1 MRKEFNFENV
11 RAYVEAQNEAI
22 SIKVTPRVEGKIF
35 YFDFVMDTTEEQF
48 SEVVIDL
55 RFPFENMHSLW
66 LPSLLPN
73 AKNIRAK
80 GILELEYN
88 MCSHIASLAPVGSF
102 FSLEGNNKIA
112 FAFSDCKNIVVT
124 HPGAYEEEEVA
135 RVMMKLFT
143 VPLPKCNHYEATLRM
158 DLRDLPFYKTIQE
171 IAHWYDELLGHSA
184 MQVPECAREA
194 VYSTWYA
201 FLQNITDK
209 KIEEQCKFAVEAG
222 CKTVIVDDGW
232 QTDDNNRGYAYCGD
246 WKVTEKRFPDFKA
259 HVQKVHEMGMKFML
273 WLSVPFVGP
282 YVHNIEEYKDVM
294 LLYKARWNTYVLDPR
309 YKKARDFLVNTYV
322 DLVTKYDLD
331 GLKLDFID
339 EFDMRQA
346 DDHAKSFDPKR
357 DTQSLPEGVDM
368 LMMEVRNRLEQ
379 IKPDIMIEFRQN
391 YIGPM
396 IRKYGNM
403 FRAHDCPNDILM
415 NRMTIIDLRLLSG
428 NTAVHSDM
436 TIWSPS
442 DSNESVAL
450 NFINTLYSVPQI
462 SPNFT
467 HLPKDQVTLTKFWLK
482 FWNEHKKTL
491 LDGELSAFYPE
502 SQYSLISALKD
513 GECVKTVGEKLVV
526 DIFNEDYSNLF
537 LVNGAMATSMVT
549 RFHKTVSARVEII
562 DCLGNCVDSYD
573 KDFGEGLAEIA
584 VPKSGIITI
593 TTK

>member
-282 YVHNIEEYKDVM
+282 YVHNIEEYKDVG
-294 LLYKARWNTYVLDPR
+294 YP
-309 YKKARDFLVNTYV
+309 
-322 DLVTKYDLD
+322 
-331 GLKLDFID
+331 
-339 EFDMRQA
+339 
-346 DDHAKSFDPKR
+346 P
-357 DTQSLPEGVDM
+357 
-368 LMMEVRNRLEQ
+368 LE
-379 IKPDIMIEFRQN
+379 
-391 YIGPM
+391 
-396 IRKYGNM
+396 
-403 FRAHDCPNDILM
+403 C
-415 NRMTIIDLRLLSG
+415 
-428 NTAVHSDM
+428 
-436 TIWSPS
+436 
-442 DSNESVAL
+442 
-450 NFINTLYSVPQI
+450 TLY
-462 SPNFT
+462 
-467 HLPKDQVTLTKFWLK
+467 L
-482 FWNEHKKTL
+482 
-491 LDGELSAFYPE
+491 
-502 SQYSLISALKD
+502 
-513 GECVKTVGEKLVV
+513 
-526 DIFNEDYSNLF
+526 
-537 LVNGAMATSMVT
+537 
-549 RFHKTVSARVEII
+549 
-562 DCLGNCVDSYD
+562 
-573 KDFGEGLAEIA
+573 
-584 VPKSGIITI
+584 
-593 TTK
+593 

>member
-1 MRKEFNFENV
+1 MRQEFNFENV
-11 RAYVEAQNEAI
+11 RAYVNSDNEAI
-22 SIKVTPRVEGKIF
+22 SVKVTPRVEGKIF
-35 YFDFVMDTTEEQF
+35 YFDFVLDTTEDKF

-55 RFPFENMHSLW
+55 RFPFNDMHSLW

-135 RVMMKLFT
+135 RIMMKLFT
-143 VPLPKCNHYEATLRM
+143 SPLEQCTHYEATLRM
-158 DLRDLPFYKTIQE
+158 DLSDLPFYKTVKD
-171 IAHWYDELLGHSA
+171 IASWYEKDLGISA
-184 MQVPECAREA
+184 MPVPDCAREA

-201 FLQNITDK
+201 FLQNITDA
-209 KIEEQCKFAVEAG
+209 KIEEHCKYAVEAG

-246 WKVTEKRFPDFKA
+246 WKVTPKRFPDFKA
-259 HVQKVHEMGMKFML
+259 HVKKAHEMGLKFML

-282 YVHNIEEYKDVM
+282 FAKNIEEYKDVA

-322 DLVTKYDLD
+322 NLVKDYGLD

-346 DDHAKSFDPKR
+346 DEHALAFDAKR

-368 LMMEVRNRLEQ
+368 LMMEVRNRLSE

-403 FRAHDCPNDILM
+403 FRAHDCPNDIFM

-442 DSNESVAL
+442 DSDESVAL

-467 HLPKDQVTLTKFWLK
+467 HLPKSQLTLTKFWLK
-482 FWNEHKKTL
+482 FWKEHQKTL

-502 SQYSLISALKD
+502 SQYSLISALLD
-513 GECVKTVGEKLVV
+513 GECIKTVGEKLVV
-526 DIFNEDYSNLF
+526 DIFDEDYKKLF
-537 LVNGAMATSMVT
+537 VINGAMATTMVL
-549 RFHKTVSARVEII
+549 RFKKSGAFHVEIT
-562 DCLGNCVDSYD
+562 DCTGNQGDAYD
-573 KDFGEGLAEIA
+573 KDFTEGLAEIA
-584 VPKSGIITI
+584 VPKSGIITLTI
-593 TTK
+593 K